1 MLFLKYLSVSVC
13 VCVVFTCKR
22 VQNVT
27 LSNLL
32 NPMKR
37 AYGIALDCSS
47 RRAVGAGVLGSVI
60 SLFYSVEDVCLHEQ
74 TSKKK
79 LALVY
84 WYL

>member
-32 NPMKR
+32 NLMKR

-47 RRAVGAGVLGSVI
+47 GRAAGAGVLGV
-60 SLFYSVEDVCLHEQ
+60 
-74 TSKKK
+74 
-79 LALVY
+79 
-84 WYL
+84 